1 MAQNRKKGTCIVPK
15 QGEKMYRVYTVVP
28 RPKQEDYWLN
38 IGAAFPHDDGK
49 NLNCILQA
57 HPSGEKIVLR
67 EYEPK
72 DAQAA
77 GETES
82 TKGRRAT
89 LSASRQEPLIAS
101 GSSRQFDATALLYCN
116 RRCLRCCA
124 KARERWLHRS
134 RPWRIPRT
142 PPTQCTRRSCSV
154 LMTW

>member
-1 MAQNRKKGTCIVPK
+1 MPK

-82 TKGRRAT
+82 TKDDAPHYPRRAKSRSSRAARAVNSTQPHFSTAIADAFDAALKPENAGFTEAAHGASHGRR
-89 LSASRQEPLIAS
+89 R
-101 GSSRQFDATALLYCN
+101 RDA
-116 RRCLRCCA
+116 RG
-124 KARERWLHRS
+124 ARVA
-134 RPWRIPRT
+134 
-142 PPTQCTRRSCSV
+142 C
-154 LMTW
+154 